1 MRLGIDEND
10 RSANYI
16 LYFLLFV
23 LDSIQTVLRSLI
35 FDNEYFAFWLLLS
48 LILYPIGSNK

>member
-35 FDNEYFAFWLLLS
+35 FDNEYFAFWLLPS
-48 LILYPIGSNK
+48 LILYPHRFK